1 MRRVGVWLGSLV
13 CSPLVFLAFYSE
25 YHWFQVDHR
34 NLAGLLYVGAA
45 LIPLLFLRQKKQV
58 LIFALLSGVVS
69 SVLSEWLLPHEP
81 TFFYPLDAY
90 KSVLIILTTGC
101 FALAQMYILL
111 VVSNVRRFVMNRLA
125 RHNGK
130 GADR

>member
-1 MRRVGVWLGSLV
+1 M
-13 CSPLVFLAFYSE
+13 
-25 YHWFQVDHR
+25 
-34 NLAGLLYVGAA
+34 GAA

-69 SVLSEWLLPHEP
+69 SVLAEWLLPHEP

-111 VVSNVRRFVMNRLA
+111 AIGQVRRFVVDRLA
-125 RHNGK
+125 RHNVK